1 MMLEEIIQVIPGII
15 LALEE
20 IPVIQQ
26 IVQAE

>member
-1 MMLEEIIQVIPGII
+1 MLEEIIQVILGII